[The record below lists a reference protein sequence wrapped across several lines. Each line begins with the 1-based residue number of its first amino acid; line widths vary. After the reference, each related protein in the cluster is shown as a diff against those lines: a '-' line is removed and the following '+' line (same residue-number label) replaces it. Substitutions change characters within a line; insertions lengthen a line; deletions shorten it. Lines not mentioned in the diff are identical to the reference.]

1 MAKNTYKCPKCDRS
15 FMMAAHLGRHMTTMH
30 GTVGKAAAKKK
41 AGKAKTGKG
50 KTGKKRGPK
59 PGSRRGATRGRRPA
73 MMSLKGGSLGNLA
86 RLVDDARAEL
96 QRRIRELESA
106 I

>member
-1 MAKNTYKCPKCDRS
+1 MAKNTHKCPKCDRS

-41 AGKAKTGKG
+41 KTGKT
-50 KTGKKRGPK
+50 KTGKRRGPK
-59 PGSRRGATRGRRPA
+59 PGTRRGATRGRRPA

-86 RLVDDARAEL
+86 RLVDDARSEL